1 MKKLSLFASIVVL
14 CGFIET
20 SGQSVYQQ
28 IKFKDALRPS
38 LNLPLAY
45 EAKVAEETILA
56 KLKETGYKPEKNGN
70 LFNKKNKQDGFYT
83 FSGVELPELSNQK
96 LDLYFRVDPI
106 SGNSDNRSSVSLMVS
121 KGYENFVSPE
131 TDSATFSASEKF
143 LNSFVGKTD
152 VFHVN
157 RQIEDQKKS
166 ITASEKKWKELRD
179 KQEDA
184 NKKITQLESDI
195 KNWQQEEVTQQ
206 QEVDKQRSL
215 LKELETKRASV
226 QP

>member
-1 MKKLSLFASIVVL
+1 MKKLFLFVIIVVL
-14 CGFIET
+14 SGTLNTF
-20 SGQSVYQQ
+20 GQSVYQQ
-28 IKFKDALRPS
+28 INFKEVLRPS
-38 LNLPLAY
+38 LSLPLAY
-45 EAKVAEETILA
+45 EAKIAEETILA
-56 KLKETGYKPEKNGN
+56 KLKETGYKPEKSGN

-83 FSGVELPELSNQK
+83 FSGVQLPELANQK
-96 LDLYFRVDPI
+96 LDLYFRIDPI
-106 SGNSDNRSSVSLMVS
+106 SGNSDSRSSVSLMVS

-166 ITASEKKWKELRD
+166 IIVSEKKWKELRD

-184 NKKITQLESDI
+184 NKKIAQLESDI
-195 KNWQQEEVTQQ
+195 KNWQQEELTQQ
-206 QEVDKQRSL
+206 QEVDKQRSQ

>member
-1 MKKLSLFASIVVL
+1 MKKLFLFVFIVVL
-14 CGFIET
+14 SGTFET
-20 SGQSVYQQ
+20 FGQSVYQQ
-28 IKFKDALRPS
+28 INFKEVLRPS

-45 EAKVAEETILA
+45 EAKIAEETILA
-56 KLKETGYKPEKNGN
+56 KLKETGYKPEKKGN

-83 FSGVELPELSNQK
+83 FSGVQLPELANQK
-96 LDLYFRVDPI
+96 LDLYFRIDPI
-106 SGNSDNRSSVSLMVS
+106 SGNSDTRSSVSLMVS

-166 ITASEKKWKELRD
+166 ISVSEKKWKELRD

-184 NKKITQLESDI
+184 NKKIVQLESDI
-195 KNWQQEEVTQQ
+195 KNWQQEELTQQ
-206 QEVDKQRSL
+206 QEVDKQRSQ